1 MEDRRQHP
9 RTLVSECCIVR
20 VEIPVNQSCLVRVEG
35 TGKEVELDGVVT
47 NVSEFGMRIHLDEPI
62 PAATTVTVLLANH
75 LIVARVVHCKS
86 ENGVF
91 AVGLSITSA
100 SADLRKLCR
109 QRFKGEPLQE
119 TRWDSVNLM
128 ADDLQRLT
136 EVHCLKEPE
145 RTTGAAESDLRVR
158 KREPG

>member
-9 RTLVSECCIVR
+9 RTPVNECCIVR

-47 NVSEFGMRIHLDEPI
+47 DVSESGMGIHLDESI
-62 PAATTVTVLLANH
+62 PAATTITVLLANH

-109 QRFKGEPLQE
+109 QRFKGEALLE
-119 TRWDSVNLM
+119 TRPGGGNLM
-128 ADDLQRLT
+128 ADDLQKLS
-136 EVHCLKEPE
+136 EVHCLKELDTP
-145 RTTGAAESDLRVR
+145 TGAD
-158 KREPG
+158 